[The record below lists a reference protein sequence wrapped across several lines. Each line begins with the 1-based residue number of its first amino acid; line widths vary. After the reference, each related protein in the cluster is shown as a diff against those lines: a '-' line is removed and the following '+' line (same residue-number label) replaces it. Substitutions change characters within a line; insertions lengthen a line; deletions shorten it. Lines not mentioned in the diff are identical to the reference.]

1 MRWEVGFL
9 ERFRD
14 GDAEVLDQVYRTY
27 VRPVT
32 RVVAAALRRYGGS
45 GAAGWRAIAADLPDV
60 VQEVFARAF
69 DPRTR
74 QRFDGVRDY
83 LPFVS
88 QIAHNV
94 TVDHL
99 RRSQHHVP
107 ADIEQM
113 FQTSCIEALS
123 RDAGDEL
130 ADRETSTIV
139 AKYLANLPLELRRAH
154 DLLYVRG
161 LSERD
166 AAAALGVG
174 RQAVRTLGTRLREGL
189 RTALADGS
197 RPAPETEGGPAART
211 RSDQNRATQTD

>member
-1 MRWEVGFL
+1 L
-9 ERFRD
+9 LARFRD

-27 VRPVT
+27 VRAVT
-32 RVVAAALRRYGGS
+32 RVVASALRRYGG
-45 GAAGWRAIAADLPDV
+45 GAAGWQQIASDLPDL

-83 LPFVS
+83 RPFVS

-99 RRSQHHVP
+99 RRRQHDVP
-107 ADIEQM
+107 ADIDQM
-113 FQTSCIEALS
+113 FQALSVDSLS
-123 RDAGDEL
+123 RDADAEL
-130 ADRETSTIV
+130 AERETLTIV
-139 AKYLANLPLELRRAH
+139 ADYLASLPLELRRAH

-161 LSERD
+161 LSERE

-174 RQAVRTLGTRLREGL
+174 RQAIRTLGARLRDGL
-189 RTALADGS
+189 RHALEMSDGRGQTP
-197 RPAPETEGGPAART
+197 RPRA
-211 RSDQNRATQTD
+211 DQNRATQNG